1 MKQDLNVCCFQTI
14 VAFHLSEQVWTNTL
28 FVHPNMKYKYNF
40 FAHLSETLAPM
51 SKLPQDTIV

>member
-28 FVHPNMKYKYNF
+28 FVHPNMKYKYNCF
-40 FAHLSETLAPM
+40 CSSFRNVSAY
-51 SKLPQDTIV
+51 V